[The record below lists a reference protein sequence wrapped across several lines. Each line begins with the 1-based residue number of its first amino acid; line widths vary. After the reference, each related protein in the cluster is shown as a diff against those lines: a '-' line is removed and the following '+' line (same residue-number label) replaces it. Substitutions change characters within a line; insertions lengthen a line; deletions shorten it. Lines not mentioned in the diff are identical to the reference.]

1 MLIEIYELTAQFIA
15 YVALTTAICLATA
28 RGVKRIIALKQE
40 NRALEDEL
48 ARMGRK

>member
-1 MLIEIYELTAQFIA
+1 MPIEFYALISQIIA

-48 ARMGRK
+48 ARMGK